1 MLASAAVIRRILWFA
16 TAYTIVIIVH
26 ELAHAV
32 TAASFGLEVTL
43 FHFWANVDTTNQAT
57 LAQRAAYGLAGPV
70 SSLLLGLA
78 AWLVYRRVPSRSAAA
93 MPLLWLAACGVSNFF
108 GNMMS
113 TPFLGDFS
121 NVANWSNLPMAV
133 RYALG
138 VTGAVV
144 VAAVLFTAGRQ
155 LARWASPQSTR
166 AAAVFETVVAPVLAG
181 TAIVIAINQPVAIPG
196 FAMARLGESAFWVF
210 GAAGAFLA
218 LRSTTRDVPG
228 AQLRWQD
235 GAIAL
240 LVLVIVRVMALGI
253 PM

>member
-1 MLASAAVIRRILWFA
+1 MLASAAVIRRTLWFA

-26 ELAHAV
+26 ELAHAM

-70 SSLLLGLA
+70 SSLLLGFA
-78 AWLVYRRVPSRSAAA
+78 AWLAYRKVPSRSAAA
-93 MPLLWLAACGVSNFF
+93 MPLLWLAAGGVSNFF

-121 NVANWSNLPMAV
+121 NVASWMSLPMSV

-138 VTGAVV
+138 VAGAVV
-144 VAAVLFTAGRQ
+144 VATVLFAAGRE
-155 LARWASPQSTR
+155 LARWRSPQATR
-166 AAAVFETVVAPVLAG
+166 AAAVFETVVAPVILG

-196 FAMARLGESAFWVF
+196 FAMARIGESAFWVF
-210 GAAGAFLA
+210 AAAGAFLA
-218 LRSTTRDVPG
+218 ARPSAGDG
-228 AQLRWQD
+228 AGARLRWQD
-235 GAIAL
+235 AAFAVVT
-240 LVLVIVRVMALGI
+240 LVVVRVMAVGI